1 MNFRY
6 VGDKIMNKAAIGMAI
21 VVLIAGVIGFGVVAV
36 SESQI
41 NANSSSV
48 NNLATLTKNISVQGE
63 NKDFNLGDLKFIES
77 KIVEN
82 EDIRVVSTRIKNE
95 SDKKIAGLKYIYK
108 IGGQVVQL
116 KTSDILEPG
125 AISNV
130 VDVKVKGNTNLQKSE
145 LLRVEVKFVDNKDM
159 ISNLE
164 FVKGI

>member
-1 MNFRY
+1 
-6 VGDKIMNKAAIGMAI
+6 MNKAAIGMAI

>member
-1 MNFRY
+1 
-6 VGDKIMNKAAIGMAI
+6 MNKAAIGMAI

-63 NKDFNLGDLKFIES
+63 NKDFNLGNLKFIES